1 VLEGEGCP
9 SESFDCKQMNGSR
22 LYRRQED
29 ESVWIG
35 LICLNVDRGDGSG
48 LQFFGSS
55 PVEAKSSDAHFHVID
70 NDRTDP
76 TSSTLVCQYLD
87 YATALIRH

>member
-1 VLEGEGCP
+1 VCG
-9 SESFDCKQMNGSR
+9 
-22 LYRRQED
+22 
-29 ESVWIG
+29 G

-55 PVEAKSSDAHFHVID
+55 PVEAKSGHAHFHVID
-70 NDRTDP
+70 NGRTDP